1 MVHSVQRH
9 QRLGCGPGSSCLP
22 RPQPLPA
29 VPSSP
34 RPCGLL
40 RVSASCRSPSHAP
53 GLPGRP
59 LPAAPPGRP
68 CLRAGPRVQPEPCVR
83 NRPGAAQAAR
93 CGECQ
98 AWGRRA
104 ASGPGAGVGVSRD
117 PSGPGAGV
125 WVSRDPSGP
134 GAGVRVSGDPLSPR
148 AAFSPSHRPRESSF
162 LPLAGAG
169 WGPLS
174 SSLSPHAAPE
184 ASPCLGWG
192 TRAVTSG
199 HFFLG
204 ARGTLPALAQG
215 GHLQADQGLRLP
227 GTVKGPPKT
236 CTDTGG

>member
-9 QRLGCGPGSSCLP
+9 QRLGCGPGSSCPP

-134 GAGVRVSGDPLSPR
+134 GAGVRVSGDPSAPEPPSHLPTGPGSPPSSPWQVQGGAHSPAPSVHMLPQRHPHAWGGTHGQSPR
-148 AAFSPSHRPRESSF
+148 DISSWEPEGLFQLWHREDTCRP
-162 LPLAGAG
+162 
-169 WGPLS
+169 
-174 SSLSPHAAPE
+174 
-184 ASPCLGWG
+184 
-192 TRAVTSG
+192 T
-199 HFFLG
+199 
-204 ARGTLPALAQG
+204 
-215 GHLQADQGLRLP
+215 
-227 GTVKGPPKT
+227 KG
-236 CTDTGG
+236 